1 MPEEPPDKLTKN
13 IFGLDGPAK
22 LFFTPMTTSQSQ
34 KNQSIYNSNGE
45 YGSSLSPF
53 RSFLSMLNCRPVKE
67 IEQRTKQLEIEIEQ
81 LEQENAKGGQL
92 LCYIDQLCSPP
103 DSN

>member
-1 MPEEPPDKLTKN
+1 
-13 IFGLDGPAK
+13 
-22 LFFTPMTTSQSQ
+22 
-34 KNQSIYNSNGE
+34 
-45 YGSSLSPF
+45 
-53 RSFLSMLNCRPVKE
+53 MLNCRPVKE

-81 LEQENAKGGQL
+81 LEQENAKGRQL